1 LSQCSNRASFGQA
14 NYSTT
19 KAGTIGFTRTAALEL
34 ACYNER
40 VNGICPVWIGTDM
53 LEGMPDK
60 VKEGV
65 LARIPLGRIGTP
77 QEVAR
82 GVRSLIADGDS
93 IAGATLNIN
102 GGAFMQ

>member
-1 LSQCSNRASFGQA
+1 
-14 NYSTT
+14 
-19 KAGTIGFTRTAALEL
+19 
-34 ACYNER
+34 
-40 VNGICPVWIGTDM
+40 M